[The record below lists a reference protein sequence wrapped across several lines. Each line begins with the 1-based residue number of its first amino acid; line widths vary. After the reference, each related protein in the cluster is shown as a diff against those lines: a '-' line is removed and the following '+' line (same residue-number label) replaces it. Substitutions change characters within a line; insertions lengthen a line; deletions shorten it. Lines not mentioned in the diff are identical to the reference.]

1 MNREAILGV
10 VRHVL
15 TTAGGY
21 LAGSGTI
28 AASEIEAAAGAF
40 TVMVGVVWSIFDK
53 RTRTA

>member
-21 LAGSGTI
+21 LAGSGVLN
-28 AASEIEAAAGAF
+28 ASEVEAAAGAI
-40 TVMVGVVWSIFDK
+40 TVLVGVVWSIFDK